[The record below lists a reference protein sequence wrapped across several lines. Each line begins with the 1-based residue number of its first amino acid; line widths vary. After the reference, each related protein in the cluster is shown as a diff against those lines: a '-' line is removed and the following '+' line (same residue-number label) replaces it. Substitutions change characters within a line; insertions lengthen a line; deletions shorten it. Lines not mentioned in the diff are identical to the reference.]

1 MDGILCIDKPEN
13 MTSFD
18 VVKKVRW
25 LTKAKV
31 GHSGTLD
38 PMATGVLVLALNK
51 ATKALPYL
59 GVNDK
64 TYHAKVRLGI
74 KTHTGDIWGDVLE
87 ETNNQVYRQ
96 DRIEQVLQSF
106 LGSST
111 QRVPKVSAKKIDG
124 KRSYQYVLDNE
135 EVIELSTE
143 INIYS
148 IEFLSYT
155 NDEIEF
161 KAKVSNGTYIR
172 TLCEDIADKLGT
184 IGTMS
189 YLRRTEVG
197 PFNLE
202 DCAQLEDVGI
212 SVSVLPTKQGIEL
225 PTIIDSTLED
235 DIKNGR
241 RIELDTPYDKVLL
254 DAGEYF
260 AVYERERQTVFKSV
274 RGLW

>member
-59 GVNDK
+59 GVSDK
-64 TYHAKVRLGI
+64 TYHTKLKLGL
-74 KTHTGDIWGDVLE
+74 KTHTGDIWGDILE
-87 ETNNQVYRQ
+87 TSDVHELPLDLIKET
-96 DRIEQVLQSF
+96 LSSM
-106 LGSST
+106 LGDMT

-124 KRSYQYVLDNE
+124 KRSYQYVLDNQ
-135 EVIELSTE
+135 EVKELTTA
-143 INIYS
+143 ITIHS
-148 IEFLSYT
+148 IEFISYQD
-155 NDEIEF
+155 DEIEF
-161 KAKVSNGTYIR
+161 VAKVSNGTYIR

-197 PFNLE
+197 PFKLENCLKLE
-202 DCAQLEDVGI
+202 DIDMN
-212 SVSVLPTKQGIEL
+212 VSVLPTKKGIEL
-225 PTIIDSTLED
+225 PVIFDESYSE

-241 RIELDTPYDKVLL
+241 RLKLDTDHDKVLL

-260 AVYERERQTVFKSV
+260 AVYERERDTVFKSV